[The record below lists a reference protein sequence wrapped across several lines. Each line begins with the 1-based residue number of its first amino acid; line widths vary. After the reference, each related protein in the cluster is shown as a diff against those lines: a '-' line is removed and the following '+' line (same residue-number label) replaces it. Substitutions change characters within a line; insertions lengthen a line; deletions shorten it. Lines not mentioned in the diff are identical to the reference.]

1 MAEQKKMKLNYK
13 LTFLIGFGFM
23 ASSIAWSVYNAYVPP
38 ILDEMLSASPTVA
51 GIAEK
56 LPWLATLFGGT
67 DVVGAG
73 VVGGLIG
80 AIMVIDNVF
89 GVIFQP
95 LFGKIS
101 DRTHSRLGKRRP
113 YLLFG
118 IPAAALFFILIPR
131 MPYIWTLMLCVI
143 CFNLIM
149 SLWRS
154 PVVALMPDLT
164 PPSLRSEGN
173 AVINLMGGLGTLLG
187 MGSGM
192 IVIAIMTLF
201 MGSKPATDAERP
213 YVFIFTAVVMLI
225 CLLVVMLTVKEPDSR
240 LKKTAEANMAA
251 EAKREEK
258 QKLKDL
264 KLPKEKKRSLV
275 FMLLTLFFLFNGS
288 DTIQTFFTLF
298 AKKEL
303 GIDTATAT
311 ILMGVFALS
320 LMIFAIPAG
329 KLGQKIGRKKTILIG
344 LGGALLLFT
353 LFFLTKEMPSFQKVM
368 IFIALIGG
376 GACVALVNI
385 NTLPVVL
392 DPVRYALWLDE
403 LLVSLYLLPD
413 CVRSCL
419 PVHDAGAPWRS
430 GSQCAGAGCRAGGLS
445 SFLSAYKGGY
455 CKMPCVLQYPSVCRK
470 RITDWPKGAKA
481 IEKFFGDHFYIC
493 IYKLLSS

>member
-173 AVINLMGGLGTLLG
+173 AVINLMGA
-187 MGSGM
+187 S
-192 IVIAIMTLF
+192 APC
-201 MGSKPATDAERP
+201 SAW
-213 YVFIFTAVVMLI
+213 
-225 CLLVVMLTVKEPDSR
+225 
-240 LKKTAEANMAA
+240 AA
-251 EAKREEK
+251 A
-258 QKLKDL
+258 
-264 KLPKEKKRSLV
+264 
-275 FMLLTLFFLFNGS
+275 
-288 DTIQTFFTLF
+288 
-298 AKKEL
+298 
-303 GIDTATAT
+303 
-311 ILMGVFALS
+311 
-320 LMIFAIPAG
+320 
-329 KLGQKIGRKKTILIG
+329 
-344 LGGALLLFT
+344 
-353 LFFLTKEMPSFQKVM
+353 
-368 IFIALIGG
+368 
-376 GACVALVNI
+376 
-385 NTLPVVL
+385 
-392 DPVRYALWLDE
+392 
-403 LLVSLYLLPD
+403 
-413 CVRSCL
+413 
-419 PVHDAGAPWRS
+419 
-430 GSQCAGAGCRAGGLS
+430 
-445 SFLSAYKGGY
+445 
-455 CKMPCVLQYPSVCRK
+455 
-470 RITDWPKGAKA
+470 
-481 IEKFFGDHFYIC
+481 
-493 IYKLLSS
+493 

>member
-1 MAEQKKMKLNYK
+1 MAEQKKGKLNYK

-38 ILDEMLSASPTVA
+38 ILDEMLSASPAVT
-51 GIAEK
+51 GIAAR
-56 LPWLATLFGGT
+56 LPWLATLFGGS

-80 AIMVIDNVF
+80 AIMVIDNIF

-95 LFGKIS
+95 MFGKIS
-101 DRTHSRLGKRRP
+101 DRTHSRLGKRKP

-118 IPAAALFFILIPR
+118 IPASALFFILIPR

-201 MGSKPATDAERP
+201 TGSKPATDAERP
-213 YVFIFTAVVMLI
+213 YVFVFTAVVMLI

-240 LKKTAEANMAA
+240 LKKTAQANMAA
-251 EAKREEK
+251 QEMADAKREEK

-264 KLPKEKKRSLV
+264 KLPKEKKRSLI

-303 GIDTATAT
+303 GLDTATAT
-311 ILMGVFALS
+311 ILMGIFALS

-329 KLGQKIGRKKTILIG
+329 KLGQKIGRKKTIMIG

-353 LFFLTKEMPSFQKVM
+353 LFFLTKELPSFQKVM

-392 DPVRYALWLDE
+392 DIGTPEQVGTFTGYYYTATFSASIVGPILCGTLCGSTGYWSLFIYCPIAFALSLLCMTQVRHGEAD
-403 LLVSLYLLPD
+403 PN
-413 CVRSCL
+413 
-419 PVHDAGAPWRS
+419 
-430 GSQCAGAGCRAGGLS
+430 
-445 SFLSAYKGGY
+445 
-455 CKMPCVLQYPSVCRK
+455 
-470 RITDWPKGAKA
+470 AKA
-481 IEKFFGDHFYIC
+481 PDVE
-493 IYKLLSS
+493 LEA

>member
-38 ILDEMLSASPTVA
+38 ILDEMLSASPAVA
-51 GIAEK
+51 GLAAK
-56 LPWLATLFGGT
+56 MPWLATLFGGT
-67 DVVGAG
+67 DVVGRG
-73 VVGGLIG
+73 VIGGLIG

-131 MPYIWTLMLCVI
+131 MPYIWMLMLCVI

-213 YVFIFTAVVMLI
+213 YVFVFTAVVMLI

-240 LKKTAEANMAA
+240 LKKMAEANMAA

-353 LFFLTKEMPSFQKVM
+353 LFFLTKELPSFQKGDDLYR
-368 IFIALIGG
+368 AHWRRRLR
-376 GACVALVNI
+376 GACQHQHAARRAGYRHAGAGGHLHW
-385 NTLPVVL
+385 LLLYGHLFRFHRRPDPLWDVV
-392 DPVRYALWLDE
+392 RLDE
-403 LLVSLYLLPD
+403 LLVALYLLPD
-413 CVRSCL
+413 CIRTRL

-430 GSQCAGAGCRAGGLS
+430 GPQCTGSGCGTGSLMPFIIDEKIKRRAETKKCFRTPLN
-445 SFLSAYKGGY
+445 
-455 CKMPCVLQYPSVCRK
+455 VN
-470 RITDWPKGAKA
+470 
-481 IEKFFGDHFYIC
+481 
-493 IYKLLSS
+493 

>member
-240 LKKTAEANMAA
+240 LKNFLIIYIIA
-251 EAKREEK
+251 
-258 QKLKDL
+258 QKLIKPVSLQVIAFICFDIQIIQGSGCVITL
-264 KLPKEKKRSLV
+264 YQSGSCAAIFHIGKQLSGVSGGCFLGKRCLSG
-275 FMLLTLFFLFNGS
+275 NKQG
-288 DTIQTFFTLF
+288 
-298 AKKEL
+298 L
-303 GIDTATAT
+303 GIFIVSFINGIT
-311 ILMGVFALS
+311 V
-320 LMIFAIPAG
+320 P
-329 KLGQKIGRKKTILIG
+329 
-344 LGGALLLFT
+344 GG
-353 LFFLTKEMPSFQKVM
+353 
-368 IFIALIGG
+368 
-376 GACVALVNI
+376 
-385 NTLPVVL
+385 
-392 DPVRYALWLDE
+392 DP
-403 LLVSLYLLPD
+403 
-413 CVRSCL
+413 
-419 PVHDAGAPWRS
+419 H
-430 GSQCAGAGCRAGGLS
+430 
-445 SFLSAYKGGY
+445 Y
-455 CKMPCVLQYPSVCRK
+455 C
-470 RITDWPKGAKA
+470 TG
-481 IEKFFGDHFYIC
+481 EKD
-493 IYKLLSS
+493 

>member
-154 PVVALMPDLT
+154 PVVALRPAFP

-240 LKKTAEANMAA
+240 LKKTAEANMEA
-251 EAKREEK
+251 EAKREET

-264 KLPKEKKRSLV
+264 KLPKEHRPIGKYGRMHREYLREV
-275 FMLLTLFFLFNGS
+275 HPVRLNTLTLTGELWTYLADLNEQAQERL
-288 DTIQTFFTLF
+288 DTIMEQMKDAEGVTE
-298 AKKEL
+298 EL
-303 GIDTATAT
+303 KRTQEMEWVRRCNNIHNRAEEI
-311 ILMGVFALS
+311 ILQE
-320 LMIFAIPAG
+320 MIY
-329 KLGQKIGRKKTILIG
+329 
-344 LGGALLLFT
+344 
-353 LFFLTKEMPSFQKVM
+353 S
-368 IFIALIGG
+368 
-376 GACVALVNI
+376 
-385 NTLPVVL
+385 
-392 DPVRYALWLDE
+392 
-403 LLVSLYLLPD
+403 
-413 CVRSCL
+413 
-419 PVHDAGAPWRS
+419 
-430 GSQCAGAGCRAGGLS
+430 
-445 SFLSAYKGGY
+445 
-455 CKMPCVLQYPSVCRK
+455 
-470 RITDWPKGAKA
+470 
-481 IEKFFGDHFYIC
+481 
-493 IYKLLSS
+493 

>member
-1 MAEQKKMKLNYK
+1 MAEQKKLKLNYK

-38 ILDEMLSASPTVA
+38 ILDEMLSASPAVT
-51 GIAEK
+51 GIAAK
-56 LPWLATLFGGT
+56 LPWLATLFGGS

-80 AIMVIDNVF
+80 AIMVIDNIF

-95 LFGKIS
+95 MFGKIS
-101 DRTHSRLGKRRP
+101 DRTHSRLRKRKP

-118 IPAAALFFILIPR
+118 IPASALFFILIPR

-201 MGSKPATDAERP
+201 TGSKPATDAERP
-213 YVFIFTAVVMLI
+213 YVFVFTAVVMLI

-240 LKKTAEANMAA
+240 LKKTAQANMAA
-251 EAKREEK
+251 QEMADAKREEK

-264 KLPKEKKRSLV
+264 KLPKEKKRSLI

-303 GIDTATAT
+303 GLDTATAT
-311 ILMGVFALS
+311 ILMGIFALS

-329 KLGQKIGRKKTILIG
+329 KLGQKLSLIQ
-344 LGGALLLFT
+344 T
-353 LFFLTKEMPSFQKVM
+353 
-368 IFIALIGG
+368 
-376 GACVALVNI
+376 
-385 NTLPVVL
+385 
-392 DPVRYALWLDE
+392 
-403 LLVSLYLLPD
+403 
-413 CVRSCL
+413 
-419 PVHDAGAPWRS
+419 AGP
-430 GSQCAGAGCRAGGLS
+430 L
-445 SFLSAYKGGY
+445 
-455 CKMPCVLQYPSVCRK
+455 
-470 RITDWPKGAKA
+470 
-481 IEKFFGDHFYIC
+481 
-493 IYKLLSS
+493 

>member
-213 YVFIFTAVVMLI
+213 YV
-225 CLLVVMLTVKEPDSR
+225 
-240 LKKTAEANMAA
+240 
-251 EAKREEK
+251 
-258 QKLKDL
+258 
-264 KLPKEKKRSLV
+264 
-275 FMLLTLFFLFNGS
+275 
-288 DTIQTFFTLF
+288 
-298 AKKEL
+298 
-303 GIDTATAT
+303 
-311 ILMGVFALS
+311 LS
-320 LMIFAIPAG
+320 LRR
-329 KLGQKIGRKKTILIG
+329 L
-344 LGGALLLFT
+344 
-353 LFFLTKEMPSFQKVM
+353 
-368 IFIALIGG
+368 
-376 GACVALVNI
+376 
-385 NTLPVVL
+385 
-392 DPVRYALWLDE
+392 
-403 LLVSLYLLPD
+403 
-413 CVRSCL
+413 SC
-419 PVHDAGAPWRS
+419 
-430 GSQCAGAGCRAGGLS
+430 
-445 SFLSAYKGGY
+445 
-455 CKMPCVLQYPSVCRK
+455 
-470 RITDWPKGAKA
+470 
-481 IEKFFGDHFYIC
+481 
-493 IYKLLSS
+493 

>member
-38 ILDEMLSASPTVA
+38 ILDEMLSASPAVA
-51 GIAEK
+51 GLAAK
-56 LPWLATLFGGT
+56 MPWLAALFGGS
-67 DVVGAG
+67 DVVGRG
-73 VVGGLIG
+73 VIGGLIG
-80 AIMVIDNVF
+80 AIMVIDNLF

-95 LFGKIS
+95 LFGKFS

-118 IPAAALFFILIPR
+118 IPAAALFFIMIPR

-192 IVIAIMTLF
+192 IVIAIMTVF
-201 MGSKPATDAERP
+201 MGAKPATDAERP
-213 YVFIFTAVVMLI
+213 YVFLFTAVVMLI
-225 CLLVVMLTVKEPDSR
+225 CLLVVMLAVKEPDSR
-240 LKKTAEANMAA
+240 LKKTADANSAAQEMAQ
-251 EAKREEK
+251 AKQAEK

-264 KLPKEKKRSLV
+264 KLPKEKKRSLF

-303 GIDTATAT
+303 GIDTAMAT

-353 LFFLTKEMPSFQKVM
+353 LFFLTKGMPGFQKVM

-392 DPVRYALWLDE
+392 DIGTPEQVGTFTGYYYTATFSASIVGPILCGTLCGSTNYWSLFIYCPIAFALAFLCMTQVRHGEAD
-403 LLVSLYLLPD
+403 PN
-413 CVRSCL
+413 
-419 PVHDAGAPWRS
+419 
-430 GSQCAGAGCRAGGLS
+430 
-445 SFLSAYKGGY
+445 
-455 CKMPCVLQYPSVCRK
+455 
-470 RITDWPKGAKA
+470 AKA
-481 IEKFFGDHFYIC
+481 PDVE
-493 IYKLLSS
+493 LEA